1 MALSKGMY
9 PAGRQIGAIAP
20 VRINGAFRPN
30 SSSGIV
36 SGSQKGHGYTVAR
49 TSAGLYTITFDEPL
63 KRFMGCKAFVREAD
77 GRRIAVQAG
86 DYNASAKT
94 LQLRVGRP
102 TGHIQLDLSSARI
115 IAANV
120 IQDLS
125 EGGFADGNTSPSL
138 QRVNGA
144 TDKALRII
152 WAAGDSAELQFA
164 PVMYPPD
171 LDDSSDVTIKLLMAK
186 GSNTDTAAVV
196 AVAAFEGVGDTD
208 MGGNTAAL
216 AVSTLASYS
225 RTLAA
230 ANIGAYPSFLNLSL
244 IPGTHASDAIYLYGA
259 AVEYVKKVEGVD
271 LAADADNEILFE
283 VLSDESS
290 SPVI

>member
-9 PAGRQIGAIAP
+9 PAGRQIGAVAP

-36 SGSQKGHGYTVAR
+36 SGSQKGHGYSVAR
-49 TSAGLYTITFDEPL
+49 TSAGLYTLTFDEPL

-77 GRRIAVQAG
+77 GREISVQAG
-86 DYNASAKT
+86 DYDASAKT

-102 TGHIQLDLSSARI
+102 TGHIQLNLASAII
-115 IAANV
+115 IAADVVQNTT
-120 IQDLS
+120 
-125 EGGFADGNTSPSL
+125 EGGRADGNTSPSL
-138 QRVNGA
+138 QRVNSA
-144 TDKALRII
+144 TDKALRMI
-152 WAAGDSAELQFA
+152 WAAGNSAEVQFA
-164 PVMYPPD
+164 PVMLPPD
-171 LDDSSDVTIKLLMAK
+171 LDDASDVTVKLMMAK
-186 GSNTDTAAVV
+186 DTNTDTAAVV
-196 AVAAFEGVGDTD
+196 GISAWQGVGDTN

-230 ANIGAYPSFLNLSL
+230 ADIAAYPSFLNISI
-244 IPGTHASDAIYLYGA
+244 IPGTHASDAIYLYA
-259 AVEYVKKVEGVD
+259 AAIEYVKKKELVD

-283 VLSDESS
+283 VMSDESS
-290 SPVI
+290 SPIV